1 MKRRLDLCEKLFFL
15 VAALQAGAVWLHRSF
30 PTQDG
35 PMQIYLADVLEDMI
49 RARGH
54 YSSYFQPQ
62 GYAHPYSFSLYAL
75 VLLNQAFRPLTSE
88 RVLVCVYFIAFA
100 LAVRFLIRSVDAEN
114 HWLGLFLLP
123 FAMNAYLCLGIYN
136 FSYGMVMLM
145 FLMGL
150 WLRWSGQWTAV
161 RSLAWLVLLMLLAW
175 MHHVPLLILGGFA
188 GAHLAATAVQSAR
201 AEGGIPAAW
210 RRVRWD
216 IANAAL
222 LAVPVGWYMTFAV
235 ASVRS
240 VAPTVAAVEI
250 TWLDRVRALME
261 MLPIAP
267 YMESGYLFALVML
280 MVTPLVLLLLRPP
293 GAAFAAQSAGVA
305 CVALA
310 ITAGVCLAV
319 FVFGPHFLFGHGHG
333 FFAERMSVPFVICA
347 LAAVAPLRL
356 PGGVGRIAA
365 VFAACLFL
373 FTLALRER
381 QTTAMVAALA
391 PVYDAR
397 PDYQGASGAII
408 SGREG
413 LDEMNFNPY
422 YWAGA
427 ICAQQGKGILLNLS
441 GGYEPIAVLAT
452 KRPHP
457 WDDTDS
463 PQRIREILAETRV
476 PVSPPLGFL
485 CGGKWGKSR
494 EEMQPSAALAERKG
508 LVRVWD
514 SPVYYCY
521 GTGTGASRAS
531 R

>member
-15 VAALQAGAVWLHRSF
+15 MAALQAGAVWLHRSF

-35 PMQIYLADVLEDMI
+35 PMQIYAADVLADLI
-49 RARGH
+49 RGSGH
-54 YSSYFQPQ
+54 YSSYYHPQ
-62 GYAHPYSFSLYAL
+62 GYVRPYSFTLYVL
-75 VLLNQAFRPLTSE
+75 TLLNQVFHPLTSE
-88 RVLVCVYFIAFA
+88 RFLVCVYFVTFA

-136 FSYGMVMLM
+136 FSYGVVLLM

-150 WLRWSGQWTAV
+150 WLRWSGHWSVA
-161 RSLAWLVLLMLLAW
+161 RSLAWLALLMLLAM
-175 MHHVPLLILGGFA
+175 MHHVPLLILGGFV
-188 GAHLAATAVQSAR
+188 GAQVAATAVQSAR
-201 AEGGIPAAW
+201 AGGGVPAAW
-210 RRVRWD
+210 RRVRGD
-216 IANAAL
+216 IASAAL
-222 LAVPVGWYMTFAV
+222 LAVPIGWYMTFAV

-250 TWLDRVRALME
+250 TWLDRIHALMK
-261 MLPIAP
+261 MLPLAP
-267 YMESGYLFALVML
+267 YMEPGYLLALVML
-280 MVTPLVLLLLRPP
+280 TVAPLVLLLLRPP
-293 GAAFAAQSAGVA
+293 GAAFAARSAGIA

-310 ITAGVCLAV
+310 ITAAACLAV
-319 FVFGPHFLFGHGHG
+319 FVFGPHFLFGHSHG
-333 FFAERMSVPFVICA
+333 FFAERMSLPFVICA

-381 QTTAMVAALA
+381 QTAAIVADLG
-391 PVYDAR
+391 PLYDAR
-397 PDYQGASGAII
+397 ADYRGASGAII

-427 ICAQQGKGILLNLS
+427 IYAQQGKGILLNAS
-441 GGYEPIAVLAT
+441 GSYEPIGVFGN
-452 KRPHP
+452 KGPNP

-463 PQRIREILAETRV
+463 PRRIREILAETRV
-476 PVSPPLGFL
+476 PVSPPIGFL

-494 EEMQPSAALAERKG
+494 EEMQPAAALAERKG
-508 LVRVWD
+508 LVRVLD

-521 GTGTGASRAS
+521 GTAADAPRAS